1 METHFSVKYP
11 CRARLCLRLFFHFL
25 QTSLH
30 PAKEHPQTALSGPS
44 LQKSKTMKTVA
55 STITITK
62 MMTIT
67 LIALRAFTNN
77 VRDFRHDSAL
87 LMRASHCSHCFRNS
101 RFRFHVSRFYIF
113 SSSIFVSLGG
123 AYSK

>member
-55 STITITK
+55 IIIALSKTMTK
-62 MMTIT
+62 M
-67 LIALRAFTNN
+67 
-77 VRDFRHDSAL
+77 H
-87 LMRASHCSHCFRNS
+87 
-101 RFRFHVSRFYIF
+101 
-113 SSSIFVSLGG
+113 
-123 AYSK
+123 